1 MMDLLMIATVAGFF
15 WCLAKFVDFLNQ
27 L

>member
-1 MMDLLMIATVAGFF
+1 MMDLLMIAMVAGFF
-15 WCLAKFVDFLNQ
+15 WGLVKVVDFLSR